1 MANDNK
7 QPERPTFDEV
17 VNKVAEINYHH
28 NFLVKNIDSLGGAF
42 EEYLKYMG
50 HFDNFKNHMEK
61 IQKNVKLKEEQ
72 RKHAKTEQK
81 NEDSPVSSKE
91 VRHEKNAGK

>member
-28 NFLVKNIDSLGGAF
+28 NLILIISL
-42 EEYLKYMG
+42 YLKL
-50 HFDNFKNHMEK
+50 HN
-61 IQKNVKLKEEQ
+61 
-72 RKHAKTEQK
+72 
-81 NEDSPVSSKE
+81 SPSKE
-91 VRHEKNAGK
+91 QFF